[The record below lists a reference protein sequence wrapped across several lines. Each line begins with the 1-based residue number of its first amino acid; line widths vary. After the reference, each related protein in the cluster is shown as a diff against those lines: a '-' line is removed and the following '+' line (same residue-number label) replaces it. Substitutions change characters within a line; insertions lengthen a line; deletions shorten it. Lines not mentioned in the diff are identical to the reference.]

1 MEKLVI
7 ATRGSRLALWQANH
21 VKDSLE
27 AVHPGLAVELNIIKT
42 KGDIILEVMRRLGEC
57 ELVTMKTTGDK
68 ILDRTLDK
76 VGGKGLFVKEI
87 EEALLSGAADIA
99 VHSMKDVPMELPEG
113 LILGIVPER
122 EDPTDLF
129 LSVDYDSL
137 ENLPAGAVVGTS
149 SLRRQAQ
156 VLAQRPDLEVVSLRG
171 NVDTRLR
178 KLTEGQFAAIIMAT
192 AGMKRLG
199 LSVPKECPLAPPA
212 FIPAVGQGALG
223 IEFREDRKDL
233 AEMLSFMEHRP
244 TRICVEAERGLLAGL
259 DGGCQVPIA
268 GHAEML
274 DDGTFELEGL
284 VGEVDGSVIIRR
296 KVTGRADEARP
307 VGFALARSRDPRP
320 GVRAVSFPPPGC
332 SGCRSLALTSRLA
345 PQGKPI
351 PFETGR
357 ALFKAETFGRGGHG
371 EGRDS
376 LSSERFSPSPR
387 SF

>member
-27 AVHPGLAVELNIIKT
+27 AAHPGLAVELNIIKT
-42 KGDIILEVMRRLGEC
+42 KGDIILDVPLA
-57 ELVTMKTTGDK
+57 
-68 ILDRTLDK
+68 K

-137 ENLPAGAVVGTS
+137 ESLPAGAVVGTS

-199 LSVPKECPLAPPA
+199 LSVPKERPWRYAPTPVREAPWGRARSASNSVRIARISLKCWPSWSTVPPA
-212 FIPAVGQGALG
+212 SAWRPNAACSPGLTAAVRFPLPGT
-223 IEFREDRKDL
+223 RKCSTATPL
-233 AEMLSFMEHRP
+233 NW
-244 TRICVEAERGLLAGL
+244 
-259 DGGCQVPIA
+259 
-268 GHAEML
+268 
-274 DDGTFELEGL
+274 
-284 VGEVDGSVIIRR
+284 
-296 KVTGRADEARP
+296 KVWSAKWT
-307 VGFALARSRDPRP
+307 
-320 GVRAVSFPPPGC
+320 VR
-332 SGCRSLALTSRLA
+332 
-345 PQGKPI
+345 
-351 PFETGR
+351 
-357 ALFKAETFGRGGHG
+357 
-371 EGRDS
+371 
-376 LSSERFSPSPR
+376 
-387 SF
+387 